1 MIPVARNN
9 GGSAGSAGSGGSGGS
24 GGYASQEGAAGQ
36 GDMRYQELYELG
48 KNSLRNKKCMV
59 GAARVEDK

>member
-1 MIPVARNN
+1 MMPVARNN
-9 GGSAGSAGSGGSGGS
+9 GGCGGSAGNAGS

-59 GAARVEDK
+59 GAATVEDK

>member
-1 MIPVARNN
+1 MMPVARNN
-9 GGSAGSAGSGGSGGS
+9 GGSAGSAGSGGSGG
-24 GGYASQEGAAGQ
+24 YASQDGAAGQ

-59 GAARVEDK
+59 GAATVEDK

>member
-1 MIPVARNN
+1 M
-9 GGSAGSAGSGGSGGS
+9 GGSAGNAGSGGC

-59 GAARVEDK
+59 GAATVEDK

>member
-1 MIPVARNN
+1 MMPVGRNN
-9 GGSAGSAGSGGSGGS
+9 GGSAGSAGSGGC

-59 GAARVEDK
+59 GAATVEDK

>member
-1 MIPVARNN
+1 MMPVGRNN
-9 GGSAGSAGSGGSGGS
+9 GGSAGSAGSGGS

-59 GAARVEDK
+59 GAATVEDK

>member
-1 MIPVARNN
+1 M
-9 GGSAGSAGSGGSGGS
+9 GGSAGNAGSGGS
-24 GGYASQEGAAGQ
+24 GGYASQDGAAGQ

-59 GAARVEDK
+59 GAATVEDKYIPA

>member
-1 MIPVARNN
+1 MMPVARNN
-9 GGSAGSAGSGGSGGS
+9 GGSAGSAGSGGC

-59 GAARVEDK
+59 GAAIVEDK

>member
-1 MIPVARNN
+1 MMPVGRNN
-9 GGSAGSAGSGGSGGS
+9 GGSAGSAGSGGS

-59 GAARVEDK
+59 GAATVEDE